1 MDKEDVAYMHTMEH
15 YLARKIE
22 GNLAIGDNMHLEG
35 IMLSEIR
42 DRKTSTTGILYK
54 WNPKGKKSLTLTN
67 WVKK

>member
-1 MDKEDVAYMHTMEH
+1 MSINGCMDKEDVAYMHTMEH

-42 DRKTSTTGILYK
+42 ERQIPLVSCISGIRR
-54 WNPKGKKSLTLTN
+54 GKKA
-67 WVKK
+67 